1 LRGGA
6 IWMGI
11 AIVLGVRLLAPTVG
25 LSCPIPVYRYALEFW
40 EASPYRVEIYYRGRL
55 SAADEEIVTHL
66 SQARSGPLKANVE
79 TRAIDVNGDV
89 DEMTLRRFEE
99 LSPPRVP
106 WMVIRYPRVSG
117 MNDPLWS
124 GPLSKADVDQVLGSP
139 ARERIA
145 EMLADDVTAVWVL
158 LESGDRA
165 KDRAAASLLER
176 ELRRLERT
184 LKLPDLELWM
194 SDIERIP
201 AEKLPAVR
209 FGSIRVSRNDTGEA
223 HLVEMLLNSEA
234 DLKRFGVEPI
244 VFPVYGRGIALW
256 ALVGSGIHEWTLTEA
271 AEFLAGPC
279 SCQVKHLNP
288 GVDLL
293 IANDW
298 EGKVERVADLNVAT
312 PAVGMAD
319 FAGRGEEARRRL
331 EAATRERLGERGGRT
346 EVDDPDR
353 VVYLDLFG
361 DTGRE
366 SQPAEPVGSGPETGT
381 LEAKPIATE
390 EAEAATVRLRP
401 APVDPGSLS
410 TLAPEASGPRGYLPL
425 AAGFFG
431 AVLLIAVG
439 GAILYRRAGKRV

>member
-1 LRGGA
+1 
-6 IWMGI
+6 
-11 AIVLGVRLLAPTVG
+11 
-25 LSCPIPVYRYALEFW
+25 
-40 EASPYRVEIYYRGRL
+40 VEIYYRGRL
-55 SAADEEIVTHL
+55 SAAEEELVNHL
-66 SQARSGPLKANVE
+66 SLARSGVLKANVE
-79 TRAIDVNGDV
+79 TRAIDVEGDV
-89 DEMTLRRFEE
+89 DEMTLRHFGE

-106 WMVIRYPRVSG
+106 WMVIRYPRASG

-124 GPLSKADVDQVLGSP
+124 GPFSKANVDQVLGSP

-209 FGSIRVSRNDTGEA
+209 FGSIRVSRNDPREA

-234 DLKRFGVEPI
+234 DLARFGAEPI

-256 ALVGSGIHEWTLTEA
+256 AIVGSGINEWTLTEA
-271 AEFLAGPC
+271 AEFLTGPC
-279 SCQVKHLNP
+279 SCQVKSLNP

-298 EGKVERVADLNVAT
+298 EAKVERVADLNVAT

-331 EAATRERLGERGGRT
+331 EAATRERLGDERREDRGR
-346 EVDDPDR
+346 R
-353 VVYLDLFG
+353 
-361 DTGRE
+361 
-366 SQPAEPVGSGPETGT
+366 SGSGGVSGPLREHRAGEPTRRAGRIRT
-381 LEAKPIATE
+381 SNPGRSRRSRLRTE
-390 EAEAATVRLRP
+390 EAEAASRP
-401 APVDPGSLS
+401 PPAKRPVDPGSRS
-410 TLAPEASGPRGYLPL
+410 TLAPEASGLRASTSGSRRGSS
-425 AAGFFG
+425 
-431 AVLLIAVG
+431 V
-439 GAILYRRAGKRV
+439 RCC